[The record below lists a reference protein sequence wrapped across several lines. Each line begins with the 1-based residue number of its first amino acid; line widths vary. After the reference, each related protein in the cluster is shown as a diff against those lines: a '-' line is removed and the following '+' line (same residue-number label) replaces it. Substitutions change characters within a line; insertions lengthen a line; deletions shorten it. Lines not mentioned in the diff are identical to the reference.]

1 MQKRTLGSSN
11 EENIGAAAVALTPDD
26 LRNIADA
33 MAKITVVG
41 DRY

>member
-1 MQKRTLGSSN
+1 LD
-11 EENIGAAAVALTPDD
+11 ENIGSVDIDLT
-26 LRNIADA
+26 ADNLSEIKTA